1 MDNFSWVG
9 DDEDRWK
16 AEIETLFEGKF
27 RERISKYNPLEFGNL
42 LFQTFKDTE
51 IEAVK
56 LVVPRSIRKWAS
68 KETGSKWQE
77 IIKDEAMLLDVRKIG
92 VSIAN
97 TLRPLAGNKFALYVD
112 VAQLLN
118 LAFTENNLPLVC
130 ESQGKEKRQLADQ
143 LMLKDGGETKDFK
156 PDIDIVVFKTMK
168 SQKRPVAIISA
179 KTTLAERIMQ
189 TINWKRYINQH
200 PEKSKEIKLYLVTLW
215 ETFSPGEVNRERVQE
230 LDGVFVCNKNV
241 SEYGKIKHFS
251 KIINELEQL

>member
-16 AEIETLFEGKF
+16 AEIESLFERKF
-27 RERISKYNPLEFGNL
+27 REGISKYNPLEFGNL

-68 KETGSKWQE
+68 KEREGKWQE
-77 IIKDEAMLLDVRKIG
+77 IIKDDAMLLDVRKVG

-97 TLRPLAGNKFALYVD
+97 TLRPLAGNKFALYV
-112 VAQLLN
+112 AQLLN

-130 ESQGKEKRQLADQ
+130 ESRGKEKRQLADQ
-143 LMLKDGGETKDFK
+143 LMLKDKGETKEFK

-168 SQKRPVAIISA
+168 NHKRPVAIISA

-215 ETFSPGEVNRERVQE
+215 ETFNAGEVNRERVQE
-230 LDGVFVCNKNV
+230 LDGVFVCNKKV

-251 KIINELEQL
+251 KIINELKQL